1 MIWKLG
7 SVVDPQVTN
16 STSTRKLSSR
26 IMESSR
32 GLYCTAFFI
41 NVITLSVHNYI
52 TVTVTLASPHRHYFY
67 VQATCA
73 RVANLWSRGA
83 STRSTSETWLPMDPV
98 ESAEVLRQNTI
109 SKGTRADTRGVVS
122 IAYLE
127 LRIHAV
133 ATQYLSSVVPVTP
146 RTRG

>member
-1 MIWKLG
+1 MPQRSRTPFL
-7 SVVDPQVTN
+7 VDFLFGHARAKIMQ
-16 STSTRKLSSR
+16 LSLLS
-26 IMESSR
+26 E
-32 GLYCTAFFI
+32 TA
-41 NVITLSVHNYI
+41 TLF
-52 TVTVTLASPHRHYFY
+52 LCP
-67 VQATCA
+67 CA

-83 STRSTSETWLPMDPV
+83 STRSTSEMWLPTDPV
-98 ESAEVLRQNTI
+98 ESAEVLRQNTV

-133 ATQYLSSVVPVTP
+133 ATQYSSSIVPVTP